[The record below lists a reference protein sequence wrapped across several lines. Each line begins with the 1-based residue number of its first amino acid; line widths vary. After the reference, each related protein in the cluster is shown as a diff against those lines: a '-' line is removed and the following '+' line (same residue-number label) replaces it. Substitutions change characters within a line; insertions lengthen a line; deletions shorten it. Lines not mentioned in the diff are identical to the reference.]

1 MHQVSVIVNQSSSV
15 LKHLHIILVHILIRS
30 RNKISHAS
38 PTLHT
43 RETTC
48 EFLNKCVST
57 ITYILAPVMLDLISY
72 WD

>member
-15 LKHLHIILVHILIRS
+15 LKHLHRILVHILIRS

-48 EFLNKCVST
+48 
-57 ITYILAPVMLDLISY
+57 
-72 WD
+72 